1 MPSSAISASARH
13 DDLPGG
19 NSLST
24 YLNEIRTYP
33 LLTRDEEAELAGR
46 IRAGDSQALDRLVCA
61 NLRFV
66 VSIAKRYQHHGVPLA
81 DLINEGNLGLIRA
94 AEKFDDAHGVKFISY
109 AVWWIR
115 QAVVQAIAD
124 HGRAVRIPVGRA
136 GELYRMKRRANALRH
151 ELGREPTRVE
161 LSDAGLLDTEDSSSS
176 LPVWPPDVS
185 LDAGPNTDG
194 NMLLLEFIPDES
206 AEAPDQA
213 VAEHN
218 LTDSLEAGLAQLRP
232 RELRVVRL
240 YFGLDDGEPMTLDAI
255 GTLLGVTR
263 ERVRQIKD
271 RALSRLRR
279 SDSRAA
285 LASLCER

>member
-218 LTDSLEAGLAQLRP
+218 LTDSLEAALAQLRP